1 MRGSSDGVELS
12 GIAKEKD
19 GKAEMSLTMS
29 RETWDGETGLGIL
42 DRLGGL
48 GGSTSSDLLFVG
60 SRSR

>member
-1 MRGSSDGVELS
+1 MS

-42 DRLGGL
+42 ERVGGL
-48 GGSTSSDLLFVG
+48 GGSTASDLLFVG
-60 SRSR
+60 SWSR